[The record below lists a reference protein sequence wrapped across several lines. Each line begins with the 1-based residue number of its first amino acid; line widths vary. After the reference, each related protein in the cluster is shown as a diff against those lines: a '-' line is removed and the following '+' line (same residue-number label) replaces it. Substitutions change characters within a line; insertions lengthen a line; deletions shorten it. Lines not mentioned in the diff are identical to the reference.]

1 MLSPINVIG
10 GGLAGCEAAYHAAQ
24 AGMRIRLYEMR
35 PVRMTPVHRSAH
47 LAELVCSNSL
57 KSDLPATAQGLLK
70 KEMRTL
76 GSLILECA
84 EQARVPA
91 GSALAVDR
99 EYFAQLV
106 SERIENH
113 PNIEIIRQ
121 EVEAPPAD
129 EVCIIATGPLTSD
142 ALYRELSRITGEK
155 NLFFY
160 DAVAPS
166 VTLES
171 LDMERIFKASRYGKG
186 DSDYYNCPMSRDEYE
201 HFYQELV
208 QADIAEGHSI
218 DKNLFF
224 SGCMPIEVMGRR
236 GLDTLRFGP
245 LRPVGLIDPR
255 TGQRAWAVVQLRQEN
270 KEGTVLGLVGF
281 QTRLK
286 WGEQDRIFR
295 LIPGLANAEF
305 VRYGV
310 MHRNTYINSPRVLL
324 STLQLRQN
332 PNWFFAGQIT
342 GVEGYMES
350 AATGILAGVNA
361 LRRCRGNAPLRMD
374 PNTMMGALLAFIT
387 DPTQT
392 DFQPVNANFGILPP
406 LEMPVKD
413 KKKRYEAYATRS
425 GQKMMEFL
433 SQAGLPDTEA

>member
-1 MLSPINVIG
+1 MSPINVIG

-160 DAVAPS
+160 DAVAPALPWR
-166 VTLES
+166 VW
-171 LDMERIFKASRYGKG
+171 IW
-186 DSDYYNCPMSRDEYE
+186 
-201 HFYQELV
+201 
-208 QADIAEGHSI
+208 
-218 DKNLFF
+218 
-224 SGCMPIEVMGRR
+224 R
-236 GLDTLRFGP
+236 GY
-245 LRPVGLIDPR
+245 LRP
-255 TGQRAWAVVQLRQEN
+255 
-270 KEGTVLGLVGF
+270 
-281 QTRLK
+281 
-286 WGEQDRIFR
+286 
-295 LIPGLANAEF
+295 LATA
-305 VRYGV
+305 
-310 MHRNTYINSPRVLL
+310 RV
-324 STLQLRQN
+324 T
-332 PNWFFAGQIT
+332 AIIT
-342 GVEGYMES
+342 
-350 AATGILAGVNA
+350 I
-361 LRRCRGNAPLRMD
+361 AP
-374 PNTMMGALLAFIT
+374 
-387 DPTQT
+387 
-392 DFQPVNANFGILPP
+392 
-406 LEMPVKD
+406 
-413 KKKRYEAYATRS
+413 
-425 GQKMMEFL
+425 
-433 SQAGLPDTEA
+433 

>member
-1 MLSPINVIG
+1 
-10 GGLAGCEAAYHAAQ
+10 
-24 AGMRIRLYEMR
+24 
-35 PVRMTPVHRSAH
+35 MTPVHRSGH

-57 KSDLPATAQGLLK
+57 KSDLAATAQGLLK
-70 KEMRTL
+70 EEMRAL

-106 SERIENH
+106 TQRIETH

-121 EVEAPPAD
+121 EVEVPPAD
-129 EVCIIATGPLTSD
+129 EVSIISTGPLTSD
-142 ALYRELSRITGEK
+142 SLFRELTRVTGEE

-166 VTLES
+166 VTRES
-171 LDMERIFKASRYGKG
+171 LDMEKIFKASRYDKG
-186 DSDYYNCPMSRDEYE
+186 ESDYYNCPMNRDEYE

-218 DKNLFF
+218 DRSLFF
-224 SGCMPIEVMGRR
+224 TGCMPIEVMGRR

-255 TGQRAWAVVQLRQEN
+255 TGHRAWAVVQLRQEN
-270 KEGTVLGLVGF
+270 KAGTILGLVGF

-286 WGEQDRIFR
+286 WGQQDRIFR
-295 LIPGLANAEF
+295 LIPGLAKAEF

-310 MHRNTYINSPRVLL
+310 MHRNTYINSPRLL
-324 STLQLRQN
+324 QPTLQLKKN
-332 PNWFFAGQIT
+332 PKWFFAGQIT

-361 LRRCRGNAPLRMD
+361 VRLCLSRPSLIMD
-374 PNTMMGALLAFIT
+374 PQTLLGALLAFIT
-387 DPTQT
+387 DPSQE

-406 LEMPVKD
+406 LPVHIKD
-413 KKKRYEAYATRS
+413 KKRRYEAYALRS
-425 GQKMMEFL
+425 RRQMQDFL
-433 SQAGLPDTEA
+433 SQAGLQATEAREV

>member
-1 MLSPINVIG
+1 MSPINVIG

-324 STLQLRQN
+324 CTLQLRQN

-425 GQKMMEFL
+425 GQKMMGFL

>member
-24 AGMRIRLYEMR
+24 AGMRIRLNEMR

>member
-1 MLSPINVIG
+1 MSPINVIG

-433 SQAGLPDTEA
+433 SQAGLPGTEA

>member
-1 MLSPINVIG
+1 LSPINVIG